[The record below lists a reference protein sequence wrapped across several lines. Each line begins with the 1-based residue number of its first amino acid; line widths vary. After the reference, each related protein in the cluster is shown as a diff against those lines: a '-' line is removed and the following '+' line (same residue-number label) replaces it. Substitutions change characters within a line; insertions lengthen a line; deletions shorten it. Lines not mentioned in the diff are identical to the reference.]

1 MQSQNIPMSV
11 SPERLLQRQQRQ
23 AIPDLA
29 REYDAKQALKQ
40 HYQAQAERLG
50 MSYAGYCQR
59 FGVRV

>member
-1 MQSQNIPMSV
+1 MAYTIN
-11 SPERLLQRQQRQ
+11 PETVWVRKKRQ
-23 AIPDLA
+23 ALPDLA

>member
-1 MQSQNIPMSV
+1 MAYTIN
-11 SPERLLQRQQRQ
+11 PETVWVRKQRQ
-23 AIPDLA
+23 ALPDLA

-40 HYQAQAERLG
+40 HYQAQAMRLG

>member
-1 MQSQNIPMSV
+1 MAYTIN
-11 SPERLLQRQQRQ
+11 PETVWVRKQRQ
-23 AIPDLA
+23 ALPDLA

-40 HYQAQAERLG
+40 HYQAQAVRLG

>member
-1 MQSQNIPMSV
+1 MAYGIN
-11 SPERLLQRQQRQ
+11 PETVWVRKQRQ
-23 AIPDLA
+23 AVPDLA

-40 HYQAQAERLG
+40 HYQARAARLG